1 MRAAIGT
8 YQTIIVN
15 SLGQSFSQKKK
26 TNIVTVVLYSDKT
39 GRMGH
44 FRNGTK
50 ISVS

>member
-8 YQTIIVN
+8 YQAIIVN
-15 SLGQSFSQKKK
+15 SLGQSFSQKK